1 MGGRHG
7 APGASAHFD
16 WREREVAERG
26 ADELSCRERRRI
38 AMARQTASMVM
49 LFALVM
55 VGFGLEGT
63 ANARD
68 EIRLKADLSGDSE
81 VPPADPDGDGRARVV
96 LKPEEGLVCF
106 KVKFDDTGTPNRG
119 HIHRGVAG
127 QNGGIVVP
135 FFELVGQPADP
146 RNDELEESK
155 LEDCV
160 SADPALIQEIA
171 DNPEGFYVNL
181 HNARFPGGAIRG
193 QLED

>member
-1 MGGRHG
+1 MGVM
-7 APGASAHFD
+7 PFSSV
-16 WREREVAERG
+16 EVLLARSIEAVHPG
-26 ADELSCRERRRI
+26 ADELICRERRRI
-38 AMARQTASMVM
+38 AMAKHTASMVTF
-49 LFALVM
+49 FALV
-55 VGFGLEGT
+55 VGLGIGLEGI

-68 EIRLKADLSGDSE
+68 EVRLKADLSGDSE

-96 LKPEEGLVCF
+96 LKPDEGLVCF
-106 KVKFDDTGTPNRG
+106 RVKFDDTGTPNRG

-135 FFELVGQPADP
+135 FFELVGEPGDP
-146 RNDELEESK
+146 RNDALERSE

-160 SADPALIQEIA
+160 SADPALIAEIA
-171 DNPEGFYVNL
+171 ANPEGFYVNL